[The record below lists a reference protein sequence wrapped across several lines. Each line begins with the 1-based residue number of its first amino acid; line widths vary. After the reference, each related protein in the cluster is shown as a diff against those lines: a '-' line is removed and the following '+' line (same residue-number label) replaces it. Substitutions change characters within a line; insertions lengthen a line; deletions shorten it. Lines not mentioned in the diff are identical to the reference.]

1 MIIVDNKVVC
11 ESHVLTCDSGTLK
24 KQATVLKKIKFSDS
38 EKSALDKV
46 GFDFANLENLVAT
59 YGESKDESDLD
70 NVKFASPVFLYFR
83 QRKENAE
90 SVIVAIAVEGQIYLN
105 KNVDN
110 DLGFGAE
117 ATRLKHCAY
126 LNGFIDCFSAT
137 ESDVQTFDGQPFK
150 VEKSALD
157 NRRQKKQSDDSCLD
171 W

>member
-1 MIIVDNKVVC
+1 MIIVENQVVC
-11 ESHVLTCDSGTLK
+11 ESHVLTCDSATLK
-24 KQATVLKKIKFSDS
+24 KQATVLKKIKFTES
-38 EKSALDKV
+38 EKDVLEKV
-46 GFDFANLENLVAT
+46 NFDFENLTSLVEK

-90 SVIVAIAVEGQIYLN
+90 SVVVAVAVEGQVYLN

-117 ATRLKHCAY
+117 ATRLKHCSY

-137 ESDVQTFDGQPFK
+137 DADVQTFGGQPFK

-157 NRRQKKQSDDSCLD
+157 NRRTKTKADDSCLD
-171 W
+171 